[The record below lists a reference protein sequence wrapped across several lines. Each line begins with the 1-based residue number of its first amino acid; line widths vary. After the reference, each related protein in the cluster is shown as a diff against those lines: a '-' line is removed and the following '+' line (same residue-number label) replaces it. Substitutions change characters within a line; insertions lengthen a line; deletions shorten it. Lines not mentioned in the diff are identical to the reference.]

1 MKQFALNAVVSL
13 LVAACGL
20 LAYDRFVF
28 RPSRVIGIV
37 DVSEVYRAK
46 EAEFA
51 SLVTASRT
59 EEDRQRAQDLA
70 TSFAR
75 RLPQALGELPA
86 ECRCLVVIKE
96 AIAGPSAH
104 TVDLT
109 PRLKAKLESRS

>member
-1 MKQFALNAVVSL
+1 MKQLALHAALSL
-13 LVAACGL
+13 LVAACCL

-28 RPSRVIGIV
+28 RPAQVIGIV
-37 DVSEVYRAK
+37 DVSAVYRTK
-46 EAEFA
+46 ETEFA
-51 SLVTASRT
+51 SLVTASRS

-109 PRLKAKLESRS
+109 PRLIAKLEARS

>member
-28 RPSRVIGIV
+28 RPSQVIGIV

-109 PRLKAKLESRS
+109 SRLKAKLESKS